1 MRITRTCAAF
11 AIAFAI
17 VCGLAASSEAVV
29 AESKR
34 LAQAR
39 DYMAEE
45 QWSRAIEELRVAAND
60 VKETRR
66 DEALYW
72 LAYSLTQFGDFGSAL
87 ESLRQLERRFP
98 SSRLVKNGCALR
110 IEIAS
115 RLNRQDVLWWTA
127 VWSPESVPPGAK
139 PPAKGPRASAYA
151 HGPKRVPAPA
161 RPVKTPR
168 AVTVDVSTVPPPPAE
183 WLSEVHYFDMD
194 LQIQALGSLMRT
206 DAVRVIPRLKTIAL
220 ETDDPSQAS
229 RAVFI
234 MAQSR
239 EPEALETVRLVAL
252 SGHEIAQVAAVRDLG
267 RFGGPDA
274 SKTLLDVY
282 ERAKMPVKVQVVK
295 SLGERSDRIM
305 LHRIVESEKDP
316 ELRNRAIVTL
326 GKAGDS
332 KYLALMYPRAAALTR
347 QMIIVGLFAARAE
360 TELINIAERER
371 DEKLQTEVRQRL
383 QLLGTAKAQEYLQKV
398 SQNR

>member
-87 ESLRQLERRFP
+87 ASLRQLERRFP
-98 SSRLVKNGCALR
+98 SSSWVKNGCSLR

-115 RLNRQDVLWWTA
+115 RLNRHDVLWWTA
-127 VWSPESVPPGAK
+127 VWSPEPVPAGAK
-139 PPAKGPRASAYA
+139 PATKGPASAFPR
-151 HGPKRVPAPA
+151 GPKRVPAPA
-161 RPVKTPR
+161 RPIKSPR
-168 AVTVDVSTVPPPPAE
+168 AVTIDVSLVPPPPAE
-183 WLSEVHYFDMD
+183 WLPEVHYFDMD

-383 QLLGTAKAQEYLQKV
+383 RLLGTAKAQEYLQKV